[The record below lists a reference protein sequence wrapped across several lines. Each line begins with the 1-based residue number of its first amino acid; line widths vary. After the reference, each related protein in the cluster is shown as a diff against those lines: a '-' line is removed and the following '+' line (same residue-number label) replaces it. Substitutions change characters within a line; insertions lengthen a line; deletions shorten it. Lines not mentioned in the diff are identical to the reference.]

1 MGGTPC
7 TGKKSHFFKV
17 FKEPGK
23 KCITMVSKDTSKN
36 ALMKDHGGFQQQSP
50 QRLVDG
56 YYHMNGRNH
65 C

>member
-23 KCITMVSKDTSKN
+23 KCITMVSKEYFKKRVNEGPWWISTTKSST
-36 ALMKDHGGFQQQSP
+36 FS
-50 QRLVDG
+50 
-56 YYHMNGRNH
+56 
-65 C
+65 